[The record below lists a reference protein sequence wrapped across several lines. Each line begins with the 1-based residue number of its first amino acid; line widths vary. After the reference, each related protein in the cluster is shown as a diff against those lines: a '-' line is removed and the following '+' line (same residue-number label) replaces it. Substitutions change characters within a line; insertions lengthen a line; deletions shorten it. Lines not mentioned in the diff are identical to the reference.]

1 MTPSEIAER
10 LGHAEVYEIDDN
22 NHALGNLLLDAAA
35 TIRELEAV
43 NDIYRRA
50 WCDEALKNNN
60 LDVQLKIATE
70 ALEMAAP
77 SLARVHREHIAT
89 QALARI
95 KEVG

>member
-1 MTPSEIAER
+1 MTPSEIADWLEKR
-10 LGHAEVYEIDDN
+10 G
-22 NHALGNLLLDAAA
+22 ALFDEEAAS
-35 TIRELEAV
+35 TIRALEAA

-89 QALARI
+89 QALDRI
-95 KEVG
+95 NEVG